1 MQTEKQVLDKPAP
14 ECVSVYSLVDLRTM
28 PEDKWIEQYGSTTVR
43 KAKRLG
49 GKFKQQYY
57 IERVAF
63 EFGYHWKMI
72 PASRVVFGDVMSE
85 GDCHQLTEAIWLSDC
100 YLAKQVFVLDQFQ
113 FKYIIVTNQDDS
125 VTEGVGLICRQLT
138 NCSWIP
144 DGQILYWIQ
153 AEYDKAKGEY
163 KENINP

>member
-1 MQTEKQVLDKPAP
+1 MQTEKITSDHPINNHTRQVLRGTSDN
-14 ECVSVYSLVDLRTM
+14 E
-28 PEDKWIEQYGSTTVR
+28 WIEKYGSTTVR

-49 GKFKQQYY
+49 AKYRNQYLV
-57 IERVAF
+57 ERVAF

-100 YLAKQVFVLDQFQ
+100 YIAKNNFTEDKFE
-113 FKYIIVTNQDDS
+113 FKYIIVTNSDDS
-125 VTEGVGLICRQLT
+125 ITEGVGLVCRQVT

-153 AEYDKAKGEY
+153 AEYDKKLKCF

>member
-1 MQTEKQVLDKPAP
+1 MQTEKIRSDHPTNNHIRQVLRGTSDD
-14 ECVSVYSLVDLRTM
+14 E
-28 PEDKWIEQYGSTTVR
+28 WIERYGSTTVR

-49 GKFKQQYY
+49 AKYRNQYLV
-57 IERVAF
+57 ERVAF
-63 EFGYHWKMI
+63 EFGYHWKLI
-72 PASRVVFGDVMSE
+72 PSSRVLFNDVMSE

-100 YLAKQVFVLDQFQ
+100 YIAKNDFTEDKFE
-113 FKYIIVTNQDDS
+113 FKYINVTNPDNT
-125 VTEGVGLICRQLT
+125 VTEGVGLICRQVT

-144 DGQILYWIQ
+144 DGHLLYWIQ